1 MVKTKIVATLGPA
14 SDSEHMLKRMI
25 AAGVNVF
32 RLNFSHGTLL
42 EHGQEIK
49 RIRQVARAMN
59 QNVAV
64 MQDLRGPKIRLGMLG
79 QAQVLLKT
87 GAVVRMFSGQ
97 KSSQDN
103 MLPVSYPRLTEE
115 VKKGDRIL
123 LGDGEIEL
131 RVLGIDAGKLV
142 CKVVVGGTT
151 ASKKGVN
158 LPSER
163 LSISAITDKDRRDL
177 AFGVQAGV
185 DYVAL
190 SFVREARHIDQ
201 LRRMIKRAG
210 AEIPIIAKIESFQ
223 ALKNIDEIIQAADGV
238 MVARGDL
245 GVEVPL
251 EEVPPLQKMI
261 IRKANLCARP
271 VITATQM
278 LKSMVENKRPTRAE
292 VTDVANAIYDGTDAV
307 MLSEETTIGKYPVE
321 AVKTMRRIA
330 REAEKHWEG
339 CKGIKTFDFVHTRSI
354 PEAISHAAARMSEEM
369 QVKAIITPTRTGL
382 TARLVSRFKP
392 KVPILAISPHQD
404 TVKRLALVW
413 GVEARYIPDMEKSHD
428 LLETACKCGRRFL
441 GLKPGELVVITG
453 GLPISAPGTT
463 NVVQVREIN

>member
-64 MQDLRGPKIRLGMLG
+64 MQDLRGPKIRLGVLN
-79 QAQVLLKT
+79 QPQVLLKT

-190 SFVREARHIDQ
+190 SFVREAGHIDQ

-261 IRKANLCARP
+261 IRDR
-271 VITATQM
+271 
-278 LKSMVENKRPTRAE
+278 KS
-292 VTDVANAIYDGTDAV
+292 
-307 MLSEETTIGKYPVE
+307 
-321 AVKTMRRIA
+321 
-330 REAEKHWEG
+330 
-339 CKGIKTFDFVHTRSI
+339 
-354 PEAISHAAARMSEEM
+354 
-369 QVKAIITPTRTGL
+369 
-382 TARLVSRFKP
+382 
-392 KVPILAISPHQD
+392 
-404 TVKRLALVW
+404 
-413 GVEARYIPDMEKSHD
+413 
-428 LLETACKCGRRFL
+428 
-441 GLKPGELVVITG
+441 VV
-453 GLPISAPGTT
+453 
-463 NVVQVREIN
+463 